1 METSSKNR
9 KWLRAALLGVLGL
22 ALMAFLTTKNL
33 FFSGFDIEKTT
44 YLYVDERKDY
54 NQLIKDLEDSTHING
69 LWLFKSLSTSFGYP
83 QKMKVGR
90 YAIRPGDGIL
100 TVFRRLKNG
109 AQTPVKLTFNNIR
122 TKKELIDKI
131 GPQFMFGTKGLSDLL
146 NETAAYYASGLDTSS
161 IICLFIPD
169 TYEMYWNIKPNAFL
183 KKMEKAYDRFWN
195 ESRIAKLAE
204 LKLSKPE
211 AMTLASIVEEECH
224 FADEY
229 PMVAGL
235 YLNRLHSGQPLQ
247 ADPTVKFA
255 VNDFTLRRILHEH
268 LKVNS
273 PYNTYIHPGLP
284 PGPIRIPSAKA
295 IDGVLNYTH
304 HDYLYM
310 CAKEDFS
317 GRHNFATSYAEHEV
331 NAKKYRKALDD
342 RNIMK

>member
-1 METSSKNR
+1 METSSKNK

-22 ALMAFLTTKNL
+22 ALVAFLTTKNL

-54 NQLIKDLEDSTHING
+54 NQLIKDLDDSTHING
-69 LWLFKSLSTSFGYP
+69 LWLFKSLSSGLGYSG
-83 QKMKVGR
+83 KMKPGR
-90 YAIRPGDGIL
+90 YVVHPHDGIL
-100 TVFRRLKNG
+100 TVFRRLRNG
-109 AQTPVKLTFNNIR
+109 SQTPVRLTFNNIR
-122 TKKELIDKI
+122 TKRELINKI
-131 GPQFMFGTKGLSDLL
+131 GPQFMFGTKGLDNLLSD
-146 NETAAYYASGLDTSS
+146 TATYYESGLDTNTV
-161 IICLFIPD
+161 ICLFIPD

-255 VNDFTLRRILHEH
+255 VNDFTLRRILLEH

-284 PGPIRIPSAKA
+284 PGPIRIPSPKA

-304 HDYLYM
+304 HDYVYM
-310 CAKEDFS
+310 CAKDDFS
-317 GRHNFATSYAEHEV
+317 GRHNFATSFSEHRM
-331 NAKKYRKALDD
+331 NAQKYQKALNE